1 MGTGEGGL
9 GFWRWWVSGR
19 LASLCVDA
27 VWEQVAHML
36 PVVRNSCSRALKRSW
51 AVSSSCSEYLF
62 STASRHL
69 VAAPAAVLEPPAIS
83 SEAYPSSMASNS
95 AAFSFRHAS
104 FSLGLRCLVYQRTPA
119 DQPTYRYSSSHL
131 MYATSLPHLLHP
143 HLRLLERP
151 LGLYVGSRKMPLRLR
166 GHRR

>member
-1 MGTGEGGL
+1 
-9 GFWRWWVSGR
+9 
-19 LASLCVDA
+19 
-27 VWEQVAHML
+27 ML
-36 PVVRNSCSRALKRSW
+36 PVVGNSCSRALKRSW
-51 AVSSSCSEYLF
+51 VVSSSCSEHL
-62 STASRHL
+62 SLTASRSL
-69 VAAPAAVLEPPAIS
+69 VAAPAGVLEHPAIPL
-83 SEAYPSSMASNS
+83 EAYPSSMASNS

-104 FSLGLRCLVYQRTPA
+104 FSLGFRRLEYQRTPA

-143 HLRLLERP
+143 HVRLLERP

>member
-1 MGTGEGGL
+1 
-9 GFWRWWVSGR
+9 
-19 LASLCVDA
+19 
-27 VWEQVAHML
+27 VARML
-36 PVVRNSCSRALKRSW
+36 PLVGSLCSRALIRSW
-51 AVSSSCSEYLF
+51 AVSPSCSEHLF
-62 STASRHL
+62 LMASRPL
-69 VAAPAAVLEPPAIS
+69 VAAPVAVLEHPAIFW
-83 SEAYPSSMASNS
+83 EACPFSLASKS
-95 AAFSFRHAS
+95 AACSLRHAS
-104 FSLGLRCLVYQRTPA
+104 SASCFRHLECQRTPA